1 MIRGAHPEFGY
12 FSPSPNLR
20 RKLWLATV
28 TGLLVGAGG
37 LGMFMTRGNLPKA
50 FALAQIE
57 GLGTEP
63 SSTTPRTEP
72 AAPLKPAVAKQLSEV
87 ESGRAP
93 CQDRKSTDSNG
104 NCDSPTVRKP
114 IRALNER
121 PAIAAV
127 SIGHTDGA
135 PAATASEAPAAINTP
150 PVVSAPPVVN
160 APPVES
166 PALAAAAE
174 KPPAE
179 RAASPAKTKPPGRV
193 AVMDRPP
200 RPHHQRMSERAEHL
214 DEFGR
219 EAGKLHNHVRQ
230 RMGHY
235 NLSGLE
241 RLGPELS
248 RALAQFLR

>member
-1 MIRGAHPEFGY
+1 MFFSILLLGY
-12 FSPSPNLR
+12 FLPDNMAYSQQ
-20 RKLWLATV
+20 V
-28 TGLLVGAGG
+28 TTQ
-37 LGMFMTRGNLPKA
+37 TR
-50 FALAQIE
+50 
-57 GLGTEP
+57 
-63 SSTTPRTEP
+63 EP
-72 AAPLKPAVAKQLSEV
+72 AKDDLEA
-87 ESGRAP
+87 R
-93 CQDRKSTDSNG
+93 
-104 NCDSPTVRKP
+104 
-114 IRALNER
+114 IRAARLLGD
-121 PAIAAV
+121 IQ
-127 SIGHTDGA
+127 T
-135 PAATASEAPAAINTP
+135 AATLQKELGVLNHETVVQGVNDPSFTFVPAAINTP

-166 PALAAAAE
+166 PPLAAAAE

-200 RPHHQRMSERAEHL
+200 RPQHQRMSKRAEHL